1 MGTIRKLC
9 LQFCVSFKKFQK
21 LQNVWIFVSVLTH
34 KLFIHDKMSVSGS
47 LKRFLPMFDRILVQ
61 RAEAMTKT
69 KGGIIIPEKSQG
81 KVLEGTVVAAG
92 PGARNEKGETVPM
105 SVQVGDQV
113 MLPEFGGTKVEIE
126 AKEYTLLRE
135 SDIVAKFA
143 KE

>member
-1 MGTIRKLC
+1 MG
-9 LQFCVSFKKFQK
+9 
-21 LQNVWIFVSVLTH
+21 IFVSVLTH

-47 LKRFLPMFDRILVQ
+47 LKRFIPLFDRILVQ

-92 PGARNEKGETVPM
+92 PGARNDKGDTVPM

-113 MLPEFGGTKVEIE
+113 MLPEFGGTKQEFD
-126 AKEYTLLRE
+126 KQEYALFRE
-135 SDIVAKFA
+135 SDIVAKLG

>member
-1 MGTIRKLC
+1 
-9 LQFCVSFKKFQK
+9 
-21 LQNVWIFVSVLTH
+21 
-34 KLFIHDKMSVSGS
+34 MSAVSGS

-135 SDIVAKFA
+135 SDIVAKFLKDFRA
-143 KE
+143 NVLMFSINHWRFKIGLTYDLSMPWKSI

>member
-1 MGTIRKLC
+1 
-9 LQFCVSFKKFQK
+9 
-21 LQNVWIFVSVLTH
+21 
-34 KLFIHDKMSVSGS
+34 MSVSGS
-47 LKRFLPMFDRILVQ
+47 LKRFIPLFDRILVQ

-92 PGARNEKGETVPM
+92 PGARNDKGDTVPM
-105 SVQVGDQV
+105 SIQVGDTV
-113 MLPEFGGTKVEIE
+113 LLPEYGGTKLEIE
-126 AKEYTLLRE
+126 SKEYSLFRE

>member
-1 MGTIRKLC
+1 MASLANLLL
-9 LQFCVSFKKFQK
+9 LQSA
-21 LQNVWIFVSVLTH
+21 
-34 KLFIHDKMSVSGS
+34 VSGS

-61 RAEAMTKT
+61 RAEAITKT
-69 KGGIIIPEKSQG
+69 KGGIIIPEKAQG

-92 PGARNEKGETVPM
+92 PGARNEKGETIPM
-105 SVQVGDQV
+105 SVQVGDQI

-135 SDIVAKFA
+135 SDIMAKFS

>member
-1 MGTIRKLC
+1 MGYRIIQISEIRTAK
-9 LQFCVSFKKFQK
+9 FCTGKNS
-21 LQNVWIFVSVLTH
+21 S
-34 KLFIHDKMSVSGS
+34 KMSVSGS

-105 SVQVGDQV
+105 SIQVGDQV
-113 MLPEFGGTKVEIE
+113 LLPEYGGTKIEIE

-135 SDIVAKFA
+135 ADIVAKFA

>member
-1 MGTIRKLC
+1 
-9 LQFCVSFKKFQK
+9 
-21 LQNVWIFVSVLTH
+21 
-34 KLFIHDKMSVSGS
+34 
-47 LKRFLPMFDRILVQ
+47 
-61 RAEAMTKT
+61 MTKT

-126 AKEYTLLRE
+126 AKEYSLQYKDYKDLE
-135 SDIVAKFA
+135 FL
-143 KE
+143 